1 MPHLEIITAEGR
13 RKVELVEAPVTIGRS
28 KVCQCRVN
36 DKSLSREHMEFRKKP
51 DGWWIKDLGSRNKTF
66 VNGLKVTGEMQLK
79 EGDKVTAGRTVIL
92 FTPTPAQSAAAKP
105 AGAEAGKSA
114 TPAAPASDPAGG
126 WAPAPP
132 VAAPSAPVKAAG
144 EGTAPLATLA
154 GGSGEGTPG
163 WKKGLL
169 VAVVLGGA
177 FIAALVLYLLVFS
190 GS

>member
-1 MPHLEIITAEGR
+1 MPHIEIIMVEGR

-36 DKSLSREHMEFRKKP
+36 DKALSREHMEFRKKP

-79 EGDKVTAGRTVIL
+79 AGDRVMAGRTVIL
-92 FTPTPAQSAAAKP
+92 FDPTPAQSAAAQPAGAAAPKP
-105 AGAEAGKSA
+105 AGS
-114 TPAAPASDPAGG
+114 PALPPGGG

-132 VAAPSAPVKAAG
+132 VAAAAPAKAAG
-144 EGTAPLATLA
+144 EGTAPLPNLA
-154 GGSGEGTPG
+154 GTPSDAAPA
-163 WKKGLL
+163 WKKGLI
-169 VAVVLGGA
+169 VAVVLGGT

-190 GS
+190 GG